1 MLEFVKSMY
10 RSKPSTDPSTSQQE
24 NEDEDNPLPN
34 MIDQIATN
42 LEKKYD
48 ETMKKLIEQKNQPK

>member
-10 RSKPSTDPSTSQQE
+10 RSKPPSDPSTSQQE

-42 LEKKYD
+42 L
-48 ETMKKLIEQKNQPK
+48 